1 MMGQGFVWI
10 IVVEVSLC
18 SKRLDSASMWLD
30 VAGFHG
36 VSLIHNVSWCG
47 ETQIRNCSTK
57 SMT

>member
-36 VSLIHNVSWCG
+36 VSLIHHVSG
-47 ETQIRNCSTK
+47 VEKLRYGTAARSP
-57 SMT
+57 